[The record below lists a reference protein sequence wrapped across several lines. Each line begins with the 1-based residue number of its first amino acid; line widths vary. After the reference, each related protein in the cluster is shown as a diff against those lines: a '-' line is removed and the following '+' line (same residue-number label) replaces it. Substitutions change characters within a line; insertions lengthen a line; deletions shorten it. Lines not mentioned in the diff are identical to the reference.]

1 MREETHVRAM
11 QPHAQQFG
19 APLRFSFYPKPGF
32 HNFLSANSDK
42 FSRVLTPSLPAS
54 RSATRKFSGERKIG
68 FSHHTSWGKDW
79 IPSRIF
85 AIIAGRF

>member
-19 APLRFSFYPKPGF
+19 TPLRFSLYPIPGF

-54 RSATRKFSGERKIG
+54 RFASHTRSGERKIG

-79 IPSRIF
+79 IPSCNF
-85 AIIAGRF
+85 AIIAGRI